1 MSEGESTCTWNQ
13 VSGFDAVL
21 RLCLPI
27 GTAPDFI
34 SDLVSDTL
42 RVVIIAHI
50 SGAPTGTVRHFIC
63 FTSLVCVFVCVK
75 QPLDIRVHI
84 RQLYYNTTI
93 YMYV

>member
-1 MSEGESTCTWNQ
+1 MSESESTCIFQ
-13 VSGFDAVL
+13 VSGFSAVL

-34 SDLVSDTL
+34 LDLVSDTL
-42 RVVIIAHI
+42 RVIIISHI
-50 SGAPTGTVRHFIC
+50 FGGHTGTVRHFIC

-75 QPLDIRVHI
+75 QPFDIRVYI
-84 RQLYYNTTI
+84 RQLYYNAAV